1 VCSRHVVQCFLMP
14 QRNVLCLYIQD
25 GWIWL
30 RTMLK
35 CFGSVFVL
43 LELSCRKLFRIWPI
57 GTTEWEAMEIWAQIR
72 SPKRQRQ
79 QVLSKLWNE
88 CIMLHGVKIQETV
101 IWVTLAMKT
110 WKLIHGITF
119 QKTVVTEWGTDL
131 LGYIGLVT
139 CSMGKD
145 ITVFLSLVYEMTNII
160 FLVDQD
166 WMGTFLF
173 SKFCMPS

>member
-1 VCSRHVVQCFLMP
+1 MMFEAVAVISMTLRCHVLQSMVLIFQRRQYDALKRKLPTKLHGIKWWSSVCLRHVVQCFLMP

-57 GTTEWEAMEIWAQIR
+57 GTTEWEAMEIWAQIQ

-79 QVLSKLWNE
+79 QVLSKLWNKR
-88 CIMLHGVKIQETV
+88 IMLHGVKIQETV

-119 QKTVVTEWGTDL
+119 QK
-131 LGYIGLVT
+131 
-139 CSMGKD
+139 
-145 ITVFLSLVYEMTNII
+145 
-160 FLVDQD
+160 Q
-166 WMGTFLF
+166 
-173 SKFCMPS
+173 